1 MSTAKKTASKTAKPQ
16 EATTMLRAD
25 HKLVLG
31 LFEEFDKTKSA
42 SKKKKLV
49 AEICKELTIH
59 TQLEDEIFYP
69 AFQQALKDHELVP
82 EGLVEHQSV
91 KDLIALVDGV
101 EPGGDEYTARVK
113 VMGELVEHHIK
124 EEHRDMFPKAKKSKL
139 DLVELGE
146 RMFERKQELM
156 ADYK

>member
-91 KDLIALVDGV
+91 KEHTHGLNPSPTPQATGH
-101 EPGGDEYTARVK
+101 EPNLYRDELSRLRRA
-113 VMGELVEHHIK
+113 
-124 EEHRDMFPKAKKSKL
+124 A
-139 DLVELGE
+139 
-146 RMFERKQELM
+146 
-156 ADYK
+156 

>member
-1 MSTAKKTASKTAKPQ
+1 MSTAKKTAEKTAKPQ

-31 LFEEFDKTKSA
+31 LFEEFDKTNSA

-69 AFQQALKDHELVP
+69 AFKQALKDHELVP

-91 KDLIALVDGV
+91 KDLIALV
-101 EPGGDEYTARVK
+101 EPGGDEYNARVK

-124 EEHRDMFPKAKKSKL
+124 EEHKDMFPKAKKSKL
-139 DLVELGE
+139 DLVELGA